1 MTKQT
6 RTPRLLKL
14 PAAVALA
21 VVSLTGFY
29 ADQAQAQWAVIDPA
43 HIAQDAANF
52 IQTAAQYGKEVA
64 QYASVLQHY
73 AQQLISL
80 QSMSFSSVLSLDTTY
95 VRIADDAGVAEAC
108 PSPKDGVPIIPGLL
122 TLSLPKLQDS
132 VVDSQMKVCQQI
144 VMRRNHQY
152 NVTVDMLN
160 RVNTVYGGYARQFEQ
175 ISQMVG
181 TSQGALAGAQA
192 NIARGQASM
201 DTEMRLWQ
209 VQVQSDDQI
218 IKYLEGQQAKLG
230 QEAMKGKNTLLG
242 TIVHAGTLE
251 LAFSTLNSGN

>member
-14 PAAVALA
+14 PAAVAFA
-21 VVSLTGFY
+21 VVSLAGFY
-29 ADQAQAQWAVIDPA
+29 ADQAQAQWTVIDPA
-43 HIAQDAANF
+43 HIAQDATNF

-64 QYASVLQHY
+64 QYAAVLQHY

-80 QSMSFSSVLSLDTTY
+80 QSMSFTSVLSLDTTY
-95 VRIADDAGVAEAC
+95 TRIADDAGVADAC
-108 PSPKDGVPIIPGLL
+108 PPANNDVSIIPGLVS
-122 TLSLPKLQDS
+122 LSIPKLSDS
-132 VVDSQMKVCQQI
+132 VLESQTKVCQQI

-201 DTEMRLWQ
+201 ETEMRLWQ
-209 VQVQSDDQI
+209 VQIQSDDQI
-218 IKYLEGQQAKLG
+218 IKYLENQQAKLG
-230 QEAMKGKNTLLG
+230 QEAMKGKHTLLG
-242 TIVHAGTLE
+242 TIVQAGTLE
-251 LAFSTLNSGN
+251 LAFKTLNSGN

>member
-14 PAAVALA
+14 PAAVAFA
-21 VVSLTGFY
+21 VVSLSGFY
-29 ADQAQAQWAVIDPA
+29 ANQAQAQWAVIDPA

-64 QYASVLQHY
+64 QYAAVLQHY

-95 VRIADDAGVAEAC
+95 TRIAPDAGVADAC
-108 PSPKDGVPIIPGLL
+108 PSPKDGVAIIPGLL

-160 RVNTVYGGYARQFEQ
+160 RINTVYGGYAKQFEQ

-209 VQVQSDDQI
+209 VQIQSDDQI
-218 IKYLEGQQAKLG
+218 IKYLESQQAQLG
-230 QEAMKGKNTLLG
+230 QEAMKGKSTILG
-242 TIVHAGTLE
+242 TIVQAGTLK
-251 LAFSTLNSGN
+251 LAFDELNSGN